1 MVSGLLPGKSAEQ
14 AELATLLGCLDALYT
29 PIEMRETSKEK
40 AAGAQ
45 IQNETWYCHQAPTTG
60 KLELL
65 GWAGADSVL
74 KQALIIEQGRVVC
87 RCWRILNLE

>member
-14 AELATLLGCLDALYT
+14 AELTTLLGCLDALYT

-45 IQNETWYCHQAPTTG
+45 IQNET
-60 KLELL
+60 
-65 GWAGADSVL
+65 
-74 KQALIIEQGRVVC
+74 
-87 RCWRILNLE
+87 

>member
-1 MVSGLLPGKSAEQ
+1 MFSQRPLVVVSGLLPGKSAEQ

-45 IQNETWYCHQAPTTG
+45 TQNET
-60 KLELL
+60 
-65 GWAGADSVL
+65 
-74 KQALIIEQGRVVC
+74 
-87 RCWRILNLE
+87 